1 MREITRRTGRD
12 RKTVRRAVGS
22 IEAPSY
28 ARLPR
33 PSKLDPFKDEIHR
46 LLGDDPRLP
55 AVRVRELVEPLGFTG
70 GQTIVDSYLRDV
82 RPLFLP
88 ARTFQRTIYRPGEI
102 LQFDLFRPPQE
113 IPVGHG
119 QTRQG
124 YVLVAALGYSRAAA
138 RCARLLKA
146 GVRSPL
152 GARPLP
158 RVASQVPGEIAR
170 A

>member
-1 MREITRRTGRD
+1 MYFIEELSMREITRRTGRD
-12 RKTVRRAVGS
+12 RETVRRAVRS
-22 IEAPSY
+22 REAPSY
-28 ARLPR
+28 ARPTR
-33 PSKLDPFKDEIHR
+33 PSKLDPSRTGSTACCATIR
-46 LLGDDPRLP
+46 GCPP
-55 AVRVRELVEPLGFTG
+55 SGSGELVEPLGFTG

-102 LQFDLFRPPQE
+102 LQFDLFHPRQE

-138 RCARLLKA
+138 
-146 GVRSPL
+146 
-152 GARPLP
+152 GAL
-158 RVASQVPGEIAR
+158 VFSK
-170 A
+170 